1 MLPEVSIPTNAV
13 IVVSLFGLAVAV
25 LSALETKVKWI
36 AAFCAR
42 FGDGCRQTADY
53 TMLGFPISWWGG
65 VYYILL
71 IGATA
76 TVRPLVF
83 WLVFAGLG
91 FELTFVYILVVIRAF
106 CVFCFLNAFVVAVLV
121 AVVFEPAA
129 FWPAL
134 ATTLAVFIASYFLI
148 WRENRSRLAPET
160 ESVGKQPNVLAE
172 IDGKSVMAEEVER
185 PISDKLYELETG
197 IYRMKKERLEKVV
210 RDRLLKLE
218 AERQGRTVRQLAEEV
233 TEDAEKDKRQQ
244 ALREYAEGLKEV
256 HNVTIHL
263 EKPEPRRFS
272 IVSEDGSPAAGP
284 EDAPVMVAEFSDYKC
299 PACRAGKDE
308 VRKVKEHYQD
318 RVRWVFKNFPLP
330 QHEGADKM
338 ALAAHCA
345 EEQGAFWEYHERLF
359 SEVEESDTGTL
370 LNAAEGIDLDVE
382 KFRRCLEEERHRD
395 RIRRDWEAGR
405 QAGVTATPTF
415 IINGSLLS
423 GKPSFEEFSEMIEEE
438 LESAKN
444 Q

>member
-13 IVVSLFGLAVAV
+13 IVISLFGLAVAV
-25 LSALETKVKWI
+25 LSALETKVSWI

-71 IGATA
+71 IGAA
-76 TVRPLVF
+76 AAVRPLAF

-91 FELTFVYILVVIRAF
+91 FELTFVYILAVIRAF

-121 AVVFEPAA
+121 AVVFETTML
-129 FWPAL
+129 WPAL
-134 ATTLAVFIASYFLI
+134 ATALAVFIVSYFLI

-160 ESVGKQPNVLAE
+160 QSSPKKPRVTAES
-172 IDGKSVMAEEVER
+172 DGK
-185 PISDKLYELETG
+185 
-197 IYRMKKERLEKVV
+197 
-210 RDRLLKLE
+210 
-218 AERQGRTVRQLAEEV
+218 TVTA
-233 TEDAEKDKRQQ
+233 
-244 ALREYAEGLKEV
+244 
-256 HNVTIHL
+256 
-263 EKPEPRRFS
+263 
-272 IVSEDGSPAAGP
+272 VSEDGSPADGP

-299 PACRAGKDE
+299 PACRAGKGE

-370 LNAAEGIDLDVE
+370 LNAAEDLDLDVE

-395 RIRRDWEAGR
+395 RIRRDREAGR
-405 QAGVTATPTF
+405 RAGVTATPTF
-415 IINGSLLS
+415 IINGRLIS
-423 GKPSFEEFSEMIEEE
+423 GKSSFEEFSEMIEEE
-438 LESAKN
+438 LRPVDG